1 MAQLEYR
8 LLDEEK
14 GFPALYGYEQVQK
27 EEIIARCL
35 CDYFIKEG
43 IVYELT
49 SSAKEEFLQVIYVKK
64 VEDNP
69 HPQTPGQIN
78 GMGYILLELRE
89 FQEEAESYPVMKTL
103 EFGNMQD
110 LLLYAVS
117 HYINFQGSEWESTS
131 FEIDEDRQVF
141 SLYLKKSVKEEGV
154 M

>member
-8 LLDEEK
+8 LLDEEN
-14 GFPALYGYEQVQK
+14 GFPALYGYEQIQK

-49 SSAKEEFLQVIYVKK
+49 SSAKEESLQVIYVKK
-64 VEDNP
+64 VEDKP
-69 HPQTPGQIN
+69 HPQTPGQIK
-78 GMGYILLELRE
+78 GMGFILLELRE
-89 FQEEAESYPVMKTL
+89 FQEEADSYPIMKTL

-117 HYINFQGSEWESTS
+117 LYINFQDSEWEKTS
-131 FEIDEDRQVF
+131 FEIDEDREIF
-141 SLYLKKSVKEEGV
+141 CLYLKQSVKEEGV
-154 M
+154 K

>member
-14 GFPALYGYEQVQK
+14 GFPALFGYERIPK
-27 EEIIARCL
+27 EEVVARCL

-49 SSAKEEFLQVIYVKK
+49 SSAKEELLQVIYVKE
-64 VEDNP
+64 VEEKPNP
-69 HPQTPGQIN
+69 QMPGQIS

-89 FQEEAESYPVMKTL
+89 FQEDAESYPVMKTL
-103 EFGNMQD
+103 KFGNLQD
-110 LLLYAVS
+110 LLIYAVS
-117 HYINFQGSEWESTS
+117 QYIDFQESEWEKTS

-141 SLYLKKSVKEEGV
+141 SLYLKKSKKEGV
-154 M
+154 K

>member
-1 MAQLEYR
+1 MVQLEYR
-8 LLDEEK
+8 LLNEEN
-14 GFPALYGYEQVQK
+14 GFPALYGYERIPKDEV
-27 EEIIARCL
+27 IVRCL

-43 IVYELT
+43 IVYEVT
-49 SSAKEEFLQVIYVKK
+49 SSAKENFLQVIYVKK
-64 VEDNP
+64 LEDNP
-69 HPQTPGQIN
+69 HPQTPGQIT

-117 HYINFQGSEWESTS
+117 QYIDFQDCEWERTS

-141 SLYLKKSVKEEGV
+141 SLYLKKSEKEEGV
-154 M
+154 K